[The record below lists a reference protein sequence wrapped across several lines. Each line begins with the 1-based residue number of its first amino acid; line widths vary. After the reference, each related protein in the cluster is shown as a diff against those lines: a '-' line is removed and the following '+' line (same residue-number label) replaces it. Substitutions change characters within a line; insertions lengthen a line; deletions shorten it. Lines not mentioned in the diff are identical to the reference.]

1 MIDYIKVTWKCYDEY
16 GVIRD
21 NKFEIFHSH
30 EEADAFID
38 KLKNSP
44 NTITYFKTTCEFFR
58 VNKMYIDKSKGL

>member
-1 MIDYIKVTWKCYDEY
+1 MIDYIRVTWKCWDED
-16 GVIRD
+16 GVLRD
-21 NKFEIFHSH
+21 NQFKMFYSH

-58 VNKMYIDKSKGL
+58 LRDL